1 MANPFLILDSVD
13 VRRAEVAGS
22 GRPLILQKFVIPPV
36 RFKTMTRSAGG
47 GVVDIDYMQ
56 KKVQPLEPA
65 FMVFGIDRDVMPN
78 LRDRWTFAAAMR
90 DRKTN
95 KAVAVRC
102 EIEGAIVEWTPDEID
117 PGAFNGCNHLIK
129 EVTHFELS
137 IDGQE
142 IWYID
147 EDEREIRQNG
157 ASLMADVRRALGA

>member
-1 MANPFLILDSVD
+1 MANPYLILDSVD

-36 RFKTMTRSAGG
+36 RFKTTTRSAGG

-56 KKVQPLEPA
+56 KRIQPLEPA
-65 FMVFGIDRDVMPN
+65 FMVFGIDPDLMPN

-90 DRKTN
+90 NRTTN

-102 EIEGAIVEWTPDEID
+102 EIEGAIVEWTPDEAD

-129 EVTHFELS
+129 EVTHFELT

-147 EDEREIRQNG
+147 EDEREIRQKSV
-157 ASLMADVRRALGA
+157 SLTADVRRALGS

>member
-1 MANPFLILDSVD
+1 MANPYLILDSVD

-36 RFKTMTRSAGG
+36 RFKTTTRSAGV

-56 KKVQPLEPA
+56 KRIQPLEPA
-65 FMVFGIDRDVMPN
+65 FMVFGIDPDLMPN

-90 DRKTN
+90 NRTTN

-102 EIEGAIVEWTPDEID
+102 EIEGAIVEWTPDEAD

-129 EVTHFELS
+129 EVTHFELT

-147 EDEREIRQNG
+147 EDEREIRQKG
-157 ASLMADVRRALGA
+157 VSLTADVRRALGS

>member
-1 MANPFLILDSVD
+1 MANPYLILDSVD

-36 RFKTMTRSAGG
+36 RFKTTTRSAGG

-56 KKVQPLEPA
+56 KRIQPLEPA
-65 FMVFGIDRDVMPN
+65 FMVFGMDPDLMPN
-78 LRDRWTFAAAMR
+78 VRDRWTFAAAMR
-90 DRKTN
+90 NRTTN

-102 EIEGAIVEWTPDEID
+102 EIEGAIVEWTPDEAD

-129 EVTHFELS
+129 EVTHFELT

-147 EDEREIRQNG
+147 EDEREIRQKG
-157 ASLMADVRRALGA
+157 VSLTADVRRALGS